1 VTATREPLTGST
13 EETTARSE
21 VAQAPCGPGGERY
34 DPVTGAVTPAARG
47 HELGAQA
54 KPYQVR
60 QVLELLER
68 YGLELK
74 EHE

>member
-1 VTATREPLTGST
+1 MRA
-13 EETTARSE
+13 
-21 VAQAPCGPGGERY
+21 GGERY